1 MHALSPL
8 ALAALIVATAP
19 AFADEAKKP
28 GTVFKDCKDCPEM
41 VVLPAGSFT
50 MGTPDDEVGR
60 QPDEGPLHD
69 VTFAKPF
76 AISRYQITAGE
87 LDAYLKATGVKLADG
102 DARPGRECIAGKPR
116 YQQGPRQPAVCV
128 DYNDV
133 KNYAAWLSKKTG
145 KHYRM
150 LSEAEREYGAR
161 AGSAGPFPFPFDEGK
176 EYSIAKHANTY
187 GASDGYNFTS
197 PVGSF
202 PPNAFGVYDMHGN
215 VYEWVADCW
224 HDHYN
229 GAPATAA
236 RGWRKSASWCRSAA
250 TTGRAADLLALG
262 QPQQC
267 GPQRPRRLDRLPR
280 GARTL
285 TQNEEGRSDDTAP
298 AFSNPSKEPGSEL
311 LGEQRQPFVQ
321 GREQAVV
328 EVVPAQLED
337 GVVG

>member
-8 ALAALIVATAP
+8 ALAALIVTTAP

-76 AISRYQITAGE
+76 AISRYQVTAGE

-102 DARPGRECIAGKPR
+102 DTRPGRECIAGKPR

-202 PPNAFGVYDMHGN
+202 RPTPSASTTCTATSTSGSPIAGTTTTT
-215 VYEWVADCW
+215 ARR
-224 HDHYN
+224 
-229 GAPATAA
+229 ATAA
-236 RGWRKSASWCRSAA
+236 RGWRTSASWCRSAA
-250 TTGRAADLLALG
+250 TTGASRRSSRARATATM
-262 QPQQC
+262 
-267 GPQRPRRLDRLPR
+267 RPPATAATGSASAWR
-280 GARTL
+280 A
-285 TQNEEGRSDDTAP
+285 NSD
-298 AFSNPSKEPGSEL
+298 SE
-311 LGEQRQPFVQ
+311 
-321 GREQAVV
+321 
-328 EVVPAQLED
+328 
-337 GVVG
+337 

>member
-1 MHALSPL
+1 
-8 ALAALIVATAP
+8 
-19 AFADEAKKP
+19 
-28 GTVFKDCKDCPEM
+28 M

-87 LDAYLKATGVKLADG
+87 LDAYLKATGVRLADG
-102 DARPGRECIAGKPR
+102 DCRRPRMHRRQAALPARPSPAGGVRRLQRREELRRLAVEEDRQALPHAQRGRARVRRPRRQRRAPSPSRSTKARNTASPSTPTPTAPAMATTSPRRWAASAQRLRRLRHARQRLRVGRRLLARPLQRRPERRQRVDGGKVRAGAD
-116 YQQGPRQPAVCV
+116 PRQR
-128 DYNDV
+128 
-133 KNYAAWLSKKTG
+133 LG
-145 KHYRM
+145 
-150 LSEAEREYGAR
+150 E
-161 AGSAGPFPFPFDEGK
+161 
-176 EYSIAKHANTY
+176 
-187 GASDGYNFTS
+187 
-197 PVGSF
+197 
-202 PPNAFGVYDMHGN
+202 PPIFSRSGN
-215 VYEWVADCW
+215 R
-224 HDHYN
+224 N
-229 GAPATAA
+229 N
-236 RGWRKSASWCRSAA
+236 
-250 TTGRAADLLALG
+250 
-262 QPQQC
+262 

-337 GVVG
+337 GVVGEISVFSTSWNTSPESMPLST